1 MLSFL
6 TVFGKG
12 FLSTLFKILSITLN
26 IPIWLILASILGGI
40 YIKNTAV
47 GEAVR
52 QTIIEI
58 TAKAELE
65 ALEHIIRNK
74 DKLIEEQ
81 EKEIEEQRIMM
92 ELNARI
98 MRELEEQAE
107 IEEKELKEAMDKLDA
122 LSNQPPPDA
131 CVVDESI
138 LNRLRNQ

>member
-1 MLSFL
+1 M
-6 TVFGKG
+6 
-12 FLSTLFKILSITLN
+12 
-26 IPIWLILASILGGI
+26 ILASILGGI

-92 ELNARI
+92 ELNARL
-98 MRELEEQAE
+98 MREFEEQAE
-107 IEEKELKEAMDKLDA
+107 IDEKELKEAMDKLDD